1 MKKLLLASKVLLIC
15 FGLSFCHSKSKSSG
29 STSTQSS
36 GKDSVKSGSN
46 TAVNHGAP
54 NQAQLD
60 SMIKAK
66 TNEKN
71 KK

>member
-1 MKKLLLASKVLLIC
+1 MKKSLLTISYLIASVVFIC
-15 FGLSFCHSKSKSSG
+15 CHSHTKSGNSTATG
-29 STSTQSS
+29 SVK
-36 GKDSVKSGSN
+36 KDSVKSGNN
-46 TAVNHGAP
+46 TAIHHGAP

-60 SMIKAK
+60 SIVKAR